1 MVVAGST
8 HISYVV
14 GKGVSR
20 VKNYTQVLDCISRG
34 ISEKLSREFIY
45 EGLSGLSITYYNK
58 FSFLGIEFQLQGHCR
73 EKINTQAWKDQT
85 DFEFGFIPL
94 SDLHESDSRVINH
107 LQKYCPIEAHRIVAG
122 YGKPNYLGARI
133 KVDTQL
139 NLQMWYQEL
148 RDYWDQQL
156 LDFLTFGFP
165 LDFNRNAPLHSRLY

>member
-1 MVVAGST
+1 MMT
-8 HISYVV
+8 
-14 GKGVSR
+14 
-20 VKNYTQVLDCISRG
+20 
-34 ISEKLSREFIY
+34 
-45 EGLSGLSITYYNK
+45 GL
-58 FSFLGIEFQLQGHCR
+58 

-94 SDLHESDSRVINH
+94 SDLYESDSRVINH
-107 LQKYCPIEAHRIVAG
+107 LQKYCPKQAHRIVAG